1 MELIL
6 NYKDQQFICLY
17 DAIDHELISQYSW
30 SYSNGYAVTTIK
42 GKTVLM
48 HRLILGL
55 IDKPEIEV
63 DHQFHKK
70 LDNRRSEIR
79 ACTHTQNLRNSRKLN
94 GFSKFKGVYRDQNKC
109 KVQITNDEKQITIG
123 RFRSEVTAG
132 KVYDKAARD
141 LFGEFANPNFKE
153 VNQDPEQLTIKL

>member
-1 MELIL
+1 MKLIL

-30 SYSNGYAVTTIK
+30 NYSNGYAVTTIK

-48 HRLILGL
+48 HRLILG
-55 IDKPEIEV
+55 IVDQPEFEV
-63 DHQFHKK
+63 DHKFHKK

-79 ACTHTQNLRNSRKLN
+79 PCTHTQNLRNSRKVK
-94 GFSKFKGVYRDQNKC
+94 GFSKFKGVYRDLNKWHA
-109 KVQITNDEKQITIG
+109 QILINGQKINLG
-123 RFRSEVTAG
+123 RYRSEITAG
-132 KVYDKAARD
+132 RAYDKQALK

-153 VNQDPEQLTIKL
+153 PIIEPVQLTII